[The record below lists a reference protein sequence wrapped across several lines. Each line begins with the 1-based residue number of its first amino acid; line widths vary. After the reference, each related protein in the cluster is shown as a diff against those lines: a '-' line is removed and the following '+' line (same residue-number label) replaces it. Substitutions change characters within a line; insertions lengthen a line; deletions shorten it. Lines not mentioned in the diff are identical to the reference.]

1 MNKAILVGRLT
12 KDPELK
18 MTENTKREVCQFT
31 IAVNRPYTND
41 DGERKADFINCVV
54 WDKLA
59 ENLSKYQ
66 KKGNQ
71 VAVEGRIQTRNYD
84 DQNGQKRYV
93 TEVIVE
99 NIDFVG
105 SRRDNAQGQASQSA
119 PAMPSANFNNQPTS
133 TEATPYDFSATP
145 SSPAGA
151 NISSDPYAEFG
162 SNIEIN
168 DDELPF

>member
-84 DQNGQKRYV
+84 DKDGKKVYV
-93 TEVIVE
+93 TEVFVSNVTFLDSKGSNDSVNNLEEPPLKPGAITGEQVD
-99 NIDFVG
+99 NIPM
-105 SRRDNAQGQASQSA
+105 QSD
-119 PAMPSANFNNQPTS
+119 PFANFGNEVQ
-133 TEATPYDFSATP
+133 
-145 SSPAGA
+145 
-151 NISSDPYAEFG
+151 
-162 SNIEIN
+162 IN
-168 DDELPF
+168 DDDLPF

>member
-84 DQNGQKRYV
+84 DKDGKKIYV
-93 TEVIVE
+93 TEI
-99 NIDFVG
+99 FV
-105 SRRDNAQGQASQSA
+105 SNVTFLDSK
-119 PAMPSANFNNQPTS
+119 
-133 TEATPYDFSATP
+133 
-145 SSPAGA
+145 
-151 NISSDPYAEFG
+151 G
-162 SNIEIN
+162 SNDSVNNLEELPVKSGSITTEQIDSMPTANDPFASYGNEVQIN
-168 DDELPF
+168 DSDLPF

>member
-84 DQNGQKRYV
+84 DKDGKKVYV
-93 TEVIVE
+93 TEV
-99 NIDFVG
+99 FV
-105 SRRDNAQGQASQSA
+105 SNVTFLDSK
-119 PAMPSANFNNQPTS
+119 
-133 TEATPYDFSATP
+133 
-145 SSPAGA
+145 
-151 NISSDPYAEFG
+151 G
-162 SNIEIN
+162 SNDNVNNLEEPPVKPDSITTEQIDSMPTANDPFASFGNEVQIN
-168 DDELPF
+168 DDDLPF

>member
-1 MNKAILVGRLT
+1 MNKAILIGRLT

-31 IAVNRPYTND
+31 IAVNRPYTNE

-84 DQNGQKRYV
+84 DKDGKKIYV
-93 TEVIVE
+93 TEI
-99 NIDFVG
+99 FV
-105 SRRDNAQGQASQSA
+105 SNVTFLDSK
-119 PAMPSANFNNQPTS
+119 
-133 TEATPYDFSATP
+133 
-145 SSPAGA
+145 
-151 NISSDPYAEFG
+151 G
-162 SNIEIN
+162 SNDSVNNLEEPPVKSGSITTEQIDSMPTANDPFASYGNEVQIN
-168 DDELPF
+168 DSDLPF

>member
-59 ENLSKYQ
+59 ENLAKYQ
-66 KKGNQ
+66 HKGNQ
-71 VAVEGRIQTRNYD
+71 IAVEGRIQTRNYD
-84 DQNGQKRYV
+84 DKDGKKVYV
-93 TEVIVE
+93 TEIFVS
-99 NIDFVG
+99 NITFLD
-105 SRRDNAQGQASQSA
+105 SK
-119 PAMPSANFNNQPTS
+119 
-133 TEATPYDFSATP
+133 
-145 SSPAGA
+145 
-151 NISSDPYAEFG
+151 G
-162 SNIEIN
+162 SNDSVNNLEEPPVKPGPITTEQIDSMPAANNPFASFGNEVEIN
-168 DDELPF
+168 DSDLPF

>member
-71 VAVEGRIQTRNYD
+71 VAVEGRIQTRNYED
-84 DQNGQKRYV
+84 KDGKKVYV
-93 TEVIVE
+93 TEIFVS
-99 NIDFVG
+99 NITFLD
-105 SRRDNAQGQASQSA
+105 SK
-119 PAMPSANFNNQPTS
+119 
-133 TEATPYDFSATP
+133 
-145 SSPAGA
+145 
-151 NISSDPYAEFG
+151 G
-162 SNIEIN
+162 SNDSVNNLEEPPVKPGPITTEQIDSMPAANDPFASFGNEVEIN
-168 DDELPF
+168 DSDLPF

>member
-59 ENLSKYQ
+59 ENLAKYQ
-66 KKGNQ
+66 HKGNQ
-71 VAVEGRIQTRNYD
+71 IAVEGRIQTRNYD
-84 DQNGQKRYV
+84 DKDGKKVYV
-93 TEVIVE
+93 TEIFVS
-99 NIDFVG
+99 NITFLD
-105 SRRDNAQGQASQSA
+105 SK
-119 PAMPSANFNNQPTS
+119 
-133 TEATPYDFSATP
+133 
-145 SSPAGA
+145 
-151 NISSDPYAEFG
+151 G
-162 SNIEIN
+162 SNDSVNNLEEPPVKPGPITTEQIDSMPAANDPFASFGNEVQIN
-168 DDELPF
+168 DSDLPF

>member
-31 IAVNRPYTND
+31 IAVNRPYTNE

-84 DQNGQKRYV
+84 DKDGKKVYV
-93 TEVIVE
+93 TEI
-99 NIDFVG
+99 FV
-105 SRRDNAQGQASQSA
+105 SNVTFLDSK
-119 PAMPSANFNNQPTS
+119 
-133 TEATPYDFSATP
+133 
-145 SSPAGA
+145 
-151 NISSDPYAEFG
+151 G
-162 SNIEIN
+162 SNDSVNNLEEPPVKPGPITTEQIDSMPTENDPFASFGNEVQIN
-168 DDELPF
+168 DSDLPF

>member
-84 DQNGQKRYV
+84 DKDGKKIYV
-93 TEVIVE
+93 TEI
-99 NIDFVG
+99 FV
-105 SRRDNAQGQASQSA
+105 SNVTFLDSK
-119 PAMPSANFNNQPTS
+119 
-133 TEATPYDFSATP
+133 
-145 SSPAGA
+145 
-151 NISSDPYAEFG
+151 G
-162 SNIEIN
+162 SNDSVNNLEEPPVKSGSITTEQIDSMPTANDPFASFENEVQIN
-168 DDELPF
+168 DSDLPF

>member
-31 IAVNRPYTND
+31 IAVNRPYTNE

-66 KKGNQ
+66 KKGNNKAGIYPYY
-71 VAVEGRIQTRNYD
+71 VSEWYHFCISGTTDILIYSFRIHAKKITKKQHQQER
-84 DQNGQKRYV
+84 KCH
-93 TEVIVE
+93 I
-99 NIDFVG
+99 
-105 SRRDNAQGQASQSA
+105 
-119 PAMPSANFNNQPTS
+119 
-133 TEATPYDFSATP
+133 
-145 SSPAGA
+145 
-151 NISSDPYAEFG
+151 
-162 SNIEIN
+162 
-168 DDELPF
+168 L

>member
-59 ENLSKYQ
+59 ENLAKYQ
-66 KKGNQ
+66 HKGNQ
-71 VAVEGRIQTRNYD
+71 IAVEGRIQTRNYD
-84 DQNGQKRYV
+84 DKDGKKVYV
-93 TEVIVE
+93 TEIFVS
-99 NIDFVG
+99 NITFLD
-105 SRRDNAQGQASQSA
+105 SK
-119 PAMPSANFNNQPTS
+119 
-133 TEATPYDFSATP
+133 
-145 SSPAGA
+145 
-151 NISSDPYAEFG
+151 G
-162 SNIEIN
+162 SNDSVNNLEEPPVKPGPITTEQIDSMPAANDPFASFGNEVEIN
-168 DDELPF
+168 DSDLPF

>member
-71 VAVEGRIQTRNYD
+71 IAVEGRIQTRNYD
-84 DQNGQKRYV
+84 DKDGKKIYV
-93 TEVIVE
+93 TEI
-99 NIDFVG
+99 FV
-105 SRRDNAQGQASQSA
+105 SNVTFLDSK
-119 PAMPSANFNNQPTS
+119 
-133 TEATPYDFSATP
+133 
-145 SSPAGA
+145 
-151 NISSDPYAEFG
+151 G
-162 SNIEIN
+162 SNDSVNNLEEPPVKPGPITTEQI
-168 DDELPF
+168 DSMPTATIHLLTSETKCKLMMMICHFRRF

>member
-41 DGERKADFINCVV
+41 DGERKSDFINCVV

-71 VAVEGRIQTRNYD
+71 IAVEGRIQTRNYED
-84 DQNGQKRYV
+84 KNGKRVYATEIFVSNV
-93 TEVIVE
+93 TFLDSKGSNDSVNNLEEPPVKPGPITTE
-99 NIDFVG
+99 QID
-105 SRRDNAQGQASQSA
+105 S
-119 PAMPSANFNNQPTS
+119 MPTTNDPFANFGNEVQ
-133 TEATPYDFSATP
+133 
-145 SSPAGA
+145 
-151 NISSDPYAEFG
+151 
-162 SNIEIN
+162 IN
-168 DDELPF
+168 DSDLPF

>member
-84 DQNGQKRYV
+84 GKDGKKVYV
-93 TEVIVE
+93 TEVFVSNVTFLDSKGSGDSVNNLE
-99 NIDFVG
+99 EPPVKPEPMTTEQID
-105 SRRDNAQGQASQSA
+105 S
-119 PAMPSANFNNQPTS
+119 MPTANDPFANFGN
-133 TEATPYDFSATP
+133 EV
-145 SSPAGA
+145 
-151 NISSDPYAEFG
+151 
-162 SNIEIN
+162 EIN
-168 DDELPF
+168 DSDLPF

>member
-18 MTENTKREVCQFT
+18 MTENTKREVSQFT

-84 DQNGQKRYV
+84 DKDGKKVYV
-93 TEVIVE
+93 TEIL
-99 NIDFVG
+99 
-105 SRRDNAQGQASQSA
+105 AS
-119 PAMPSANFNNQPTS
+119 
-133 TEATPYDFSATP
+133 
-145 SSPAGA
+145 
-151 NISSDPYAEFG
+151 NISFLDSKGTGATGNTSYNNLPEPPMVDTSSNNMETVSVEKDPFEAFG
-162 SNIEIN
+162 DSIEISDN
-168 DDELPF
+168 DLPF

>member
-18 MTENTKREVCQFT
+18 MIENTKREVCQFT

-84 DQNGQKRYV
+84 DKDGKKIYV
-93 TEVIVE
+93 TEI
-99 NIDFVG
+99 FV
-105 SRRDNAQGQASQSA
+105 SNVTFLDSK
-119 PAMPSANFNNQPTS
+119 
-133 TEATPYDFSATP
+133 
-145 SSPAGA
+145 
-151 NISSDPYAEFG
+151 G
-162 SNIEIN
+162 SNDSVNNLEEPPVKSGSITTEQIDSMPTANDPFASYGNEVQIN
-168 DDELPF
+168 DSDLPF

>member
-1 MNKAILVGRLT
+1 MNKAILIGRLT
-12 KDPELK
+12 REPELK

-84 DQNGQKRYV
+84 DKDGKKIYV
-93 TEVIVE
+93 TEI
-99 NIDFVG
+99 FV
-105 SRRDNAQGQASQSA
+105 SNVTFLDSK
-119 PAMPSANFNNQPTS
+119 
-133 TEATPYDFSATP
+133 
-145 SSPAGA
+145 
-151 NISSDPYAEFG
+151 G
-162 SNIEIN
+162 SNDSVNNLEEPPVKSGSITTEQIDSMPTANDPFASFGNEVQIN
-168 DDELPF
+168 DSDLPF

>member
-71 VAVEGRIQTRNYD
+71 VAVEGRIQTRNYED
-84 DQNGQKRYV
+84 KDGKKIYV
-93 TEVIVE
+93 TEI
-99 NIDFVG
+99 FV
-105 SRRDNAQGQASQSA
+105 SNVTFLDSK
-119 PAMPSANFNNQPTS
+119 
-133 TEATPYDFSATP
+133 
-145 SSPAGA
+145 
-151 NISSDPYAEFG
+151 G
-162 SNIEIN
+162 SNDSVNNLEEPPVKPGSITTEQIDSMSTANDPFASFGNEVEIN
-168 DDELPF
+168 DSDLPF

>member
-71 VAVEGRIQTRNYD
+71 VAVEGRIQTRNYED
-84 DQNGQKRYV
+84 KDGKRVYV
-93 TEVIVE
+93 TEIL
-99 NIDFVG
+99 
-105 SRRDNAQGQASQSA
+105 
-119 PAMPSANFNNQPTS
+119 AN
-133 TEATPYDFSATP
+133 
-145 SSPAGA
+145 
-151 NISSDPYAEFG
+151 NISFLDSKGTNTSSNDFNSLPEPPREDSVSSSSNMNNMETVSVDKDPFEAFG
-162 SNIEIN
+162 DSIEISDN
-168 DDELPF
+168 DLPF